1 MMNSKDAEQSLSY
14 TLNAWKNI
22 NDTVETED
30 FASMDADMIFSVL
43 LRSIRDIPFRE
54 YLKRYLYRRTE
65 LLQPFSSVSVNE
77 YQDIIVSAFRE
88 SATPCSFGAQTT
100 RLPQTVRNWLTR
112 DDVSRDSVL
121 LMGFGLYMS
130 EEDVSAFLTKALHE
144 SLPDA
149 DDAREAICLYCYR
162 HGYRFAKYRQL
173 MDLYGRMDGEAD
185 LRLIAETQ
193 PSGRAQ
199 SQIVIRE
206 DAELL
211 SHLLDVDRRGGPT
224 RRRRRT
230 AETFTELYGK
240 TESCLRDPA
249 VCSFDGPRS
258 LERVLNAGVPLGSH
272 GNLVPE
278 RAALSSLGFARRRI
292 SRQRIHRLLNG
303 VQAPNRYDLLTL
315 YFFLTCC
322 RTQDAENRRA
332 VLDGFIS
339 GADEMLA
346 ECGFGGI
353 YAADPFDAFLVL
365 CVLSCDPMGTYSD
378 VMEAAYTKET
388 PAETENDP

>member
-1 MMNSKDAEQSLSY
+1 MMNSKDGEQSFSY
-14 TLNAWKNI
+14 TLNAFKNI
-22 NDTVETED
+22 NDTVETES
-30 FASMDADMIFSVL
+30 FALMDANAIFSVL
-43 LRSIRDIPFRE
+43 LHSIREIPFRE
-54 YLKRYLYRRTE
+54 YLKRYLYLRTD
-65 LLQPFSSVSVNE
+65 LLEPFPSVSVNE

-100 RLPQTVRNWLTR
+100 RLPQAARNWLTR

-130 EEDVSAFLTKALHE
+130 EEDVGAFLTKALHGP
-144 SLPDA
+144 LPDA
-149 DDAREAICLYCYR
+149 DDAQEAICLYCYR

-173 MDLYGRMDGEAD
+173 TDLYRRMDGELD

-211 SHLLDVDRRGGPT
+211 SHLLEVKRRGGST
-224 RRRRRT
+224 RSRQRA
-230 AETFTELYGK
+230 AETFAELYGK
-240 TESCLRDPA
+240 TQERLKDPQA
-249 VCSFDGPRS
+249 FSSPGPRS
-258 LERVLNAGVPLGSH
+258 LERVLSAGVPMESH

-278 RAALSSLGFARRRI
+278 RMALPSLGFARRRV

-315 YFFLTCC
+315 YFFLFCWQT
-322 RTQDAENRRA
+322 RDAENRRA
-332 VLDGFIS
+332 VLDDFIS
-339 GADEMLA
+339 GADRMLA
-346 ECGFGGI
+346 GCGFGGI
-353 YAADPFDAFLVL
+353 YAADPFDAFLIL
-365 CVLSCDPMGTYSD
+365 CVLTCDPPGTYSD
-378 VMEAAYTKET
+378 VMEAAYTNED
-388 PAETENDP
+388 PVETENDP

>member
-1 MMNSKDAEQSLSY
+1 MMNPKDGEQGLSY

-22 NDTVETED
+22 SDTVETES
-30 FASMDADMIFSVL
+30 FASMDADAIFSVL
-43 LRSIRDIPFRE
+43 LRSIREIPFRE

-65 LLQPFSSVSVNE
+65 LLEPFPSVSVNE

-100 RLPQTVRNWLTR
+100 RLPQAARNWLTR

-130 EEDVSAFLTKALHE
+130 EEDVGAFLTKALHGP
-144 SLPDA
+144 LPDA
-149 DDAREAICLYCYR
+149 DDAQEAICLYCYR

-185 LRLIAETQ
+185 LHLIAETQ
-193 PSGRAQ
+193 PAGRAQ

-206 DAELL
+206 DTELL
-211 SHLLDVDRRGGPT
+211 SHLLEVKRRGGPT
-224 RRRRRT
+224 RSRWRA
-230 AETFTELYGK
+230 AETFAELYGK
-240 TESCLRDPA
+240 TRELLKDPLA
-249 VCSFDGPRS
+249 FSSPGPRS
-258 LERVLNAGVPLGSH
+258 LERVLSAGVPVKSH

-278 RAALSSLGFARRRI
+278 RMALSSLGFARRRV

-315 YFFLTCC
+315 VFFLTCWQ
-322 RTQDAENRRA
+322 TQDAENRRA

-339 GADEMLA
+339 GADKMLA
-346 ECGFGGI
+346 GCGFGGI
-353 YAADPFDAFLVL
+353 YAADPFDAFLIL
-365 CVLSCDPMGTYSD
+365 CVLTCDPLGTYSD
-378 VMEAAYTKET
+378 VMEAAYTKED
-388 PAETENDP
+388 PVETENDP